1 MWNLLIFDMVMVFFF
16 NKEDIIMHL
25 LFKNEKKNHILKMK
39 FHSKLLN
46 NEISF
51 KTLKFLSYI

>member
-25 LFKNEKKNHILKMK
+25 LFKKAKKTT
-39 FHSKLLN
+39 F
-46 NEISF
+46 
-51 KTLKFLSYI
+51 

>member
-1 MWNLLIFDMVMVFFF
+1 MVMVFFF